1 MSQETISEYLNPS
14 RFPRMAFG
22 LKANSTLHR
31 ITLTPSNAN
40 PGETLYIEIPK
51 LTDNIVIVP
60 GSVFLVFNLSISG
73 HENNTVVNNISR
85 NLVKRQ
91 RVVFGGETL
100 QDTTN
105 YDLFQT
111 YHDLFLPK
119 EERENMLRHGI
130 SSENMRKLR
139 TNAGDKDPSKAKE
152 VAMAALHNTK
162 CCIPLDH
169 PILTDHGVFYP
180 KSLPHP
186 LKFEI
191 SLAPVSDVVVF
202 SDTTKQPTYESSNQI
217 LSWNTDAFPANFSQI
232 KRKQLIKIIT
242 LFFYENIL
250 HHKTFTFSKP
260 NDSVINEQ
268 INVPRRSMT
277 GILLLLTENPTAG
290 ERDSE
295 KYVNPDIKSV
305 QINIDGV
312 PNMLYSKGMLPT
324 DQWESIKQRFP
335 RSLESEVTETKFY
348 TEDKFALWIDLRSH
362 ADNEIHGSGLAL
374 KDTRDGVKL
383 EIRRKVGG
391 SGNITCD
398 MFIVAD
404 ALMQIKNSNL
414 NAILY

>member
-1 MSQETISEYLNPS
+1 MSQENISEYLNPS

-51 LTDNIVIVP
+51 LTDNMVIVP

-119 EERENMLRHGI
+119 EERKNMLRHGI

-139 TNAGDKDPSKAKE
+139 TNAGDKDTDSTKE

-162 CCIPLDH
+162 YCIPLDH

-186 LKFEI
+186 LKI
-191 SLAPVSDVVVF
+191 RDIPCAS
-202 SDTTKQPTYESSNQI
+202 T
-217 LSWNTDAFPANFSQI
+217 
-232 KRKQLIKIIT
+232 RCCC
-242 LFFYENIL
+242 LF
-250 HHKTFTFSKP
+250 
-260 NDSVINEQ
+260 
-268 INVPRRSMT
+268 
-277 GILLLLTENPTAG
+277 
-290 ERDSE
+290 
-295 KYVNPDIKSV
+295 
-305 QINIDGV
+305 
-312 PNMLYSKGMLPT
+312 
-324 DQWESIKQRFP
+324 
-335 RSLESEVTETKFY
+335 
-348 TEDKFALWIDLRSH
+348 
-362 ADNEIHGSGLAL
+362 
-374 KDTRDGVKL
+374 
-383 EIRRKVGG
+383 
-391 SGNITCD
+391 
-398 MFIVAD
+398 
-404 ALMQIKNSNL
+404 
-414 NAILY
+414 

>member
-51 LTDNIVIVP
+51 LTDNMVIVP
-60 GSVFLVFNLSISG
+60 GSVFLVFNLAISG

-139 TNAGDKDPSKAKE
+139 TNAGDKDTSNAKE
-152 VAMAALHNTK
+152 VAMATLHNTK
-162 CCIPLDH
+162 YCIPLDH

-191 SLAPVSDVVVF
+191 SLAPVLMLLSF
-202 SDTTKQPTYESSNQI
+202 LTKQNHQHTQSQI

-242 LFFYENIL
+242 LFSMR
-250 HHKTFTFSKP
+250 TFFTIKPSHFQNQMTALLMSK
-260 NDSVINEQ
+260 
-268 INVPRRSMT
+268 SMSQE
-277 GILLLLTENPTAG
+277 G
-290 ERDSE
+290 
-295 KYVNPDIKSV
+295 
-305 QINIDGV
+305 Q
-312 PNMLYSKGMLPT
+312 
-324 DQWESIKQRFP
+324 
-335 RSLESEVTETKFY
+335 
-348 TEDKFALWIDLRSH
+348 
-362 ADNEIHGSGLAL
+362 
-374 KDTRDGVKL
+374 
-383 EIRRKVGG
+383 
-391 SGNITCD
+391 
-398 MFIVAD
+398 
-404 ALMQIKNSNL
+404 
-414 NAILY
+414 

>member
-1 MSQETISEYLNPS
+1 
-14 RFPRMAFG
+14 MAFG
-22 LKANSTLHR
+22 LKAKSTLNR
-31 ITLTPSNAN
+31 ITQTPSNAN
-40 PGETLYIEIPK
+40 PGETLYIEIPR
-51 LTDNIVIVP
+51 LSENMVIVP
-60 GSVFLVFNLSISG
+60 GSVFLLFDLTVSG
-73 HENNTVVNNISR
+73 HENNTLVNNISR
-85 NLVKRQ
+85 SLVKRQ

-100 QDTTN
+100 QDTMN
-105 YDLFQT
+105 YDIFQT

-139 TNAGDKDPSKAKE
+139 TNAADKDTSNAKE
-152 VAMAALHNTK
+152 VFMKKLHDTK
-162 CCIPLDH
+162 YCIPLDD
-169 PILTDHGVFYP
+169 PILTDHGFFYP
-180 KSLPHP
+180 KSLRHP

-191 SLAPVSDVVVF
+191 CLAPVSDVVVF
-202 SDTTKQPTYESSNQI
+202 SDTTKPPTYTITNLELEYRSISSKFLADKAQAAYKN
-217 LSWNTDAFPANFSQI
+217 NHA
-232 KRKQLIKIIT
+232 
-242 LFFYENIL
+242 FFYENIL

-260 NDSVINEQ
+260 NDSVINEH
-268 INVPRRSMT
+268 INAPRRSMT
-277 GILLLLTENPTAG
+277 GILLLFTENPTAG

-295 KYVNPDIKSV
+295 KFVNPYITSV
-305 QINIDGV
+305 RINIDGV
-312 PNMLYSKGMLPT
+312 PNMLYSKGMLQT

-335 RSLESEVTETKFY
+335 RSLESEVTETNFY

-391 SGNITCD
+391 IGNITCN

-404 ALMQIKNSNL
+404 ALMEIKNSNL

>member
-1 MSQETISEYLNPS
+1 MPKENISEYLDPY

-22 LKANSTLHR
+22 LKAKSTLNR
-31 ITLTPSNAN
+31 ITQTPTNAN

-51 LTDNIVIVP
+51 LSENMVIVP
-60 GSVFLVFNLSISG
+60 GSVFLLFDLIISG
-73 HENNTVVNNISR
+73 HENNTLVNNISR
-85 NLVKRQ
+85 SLVKRQ
-91 RVVFGGETL
+91 RVFFGGESL
-100 QDTTN
+100 QDTIN

-139 TNAGDKDPSKAKE
+139 TNAGDKDTSNRKE
-152 VAMAALHNTK
+152 VAMATLHNTK
-162 CCIPLDH
+162 YCIPLDH
-169 PILTDHGVFYP
+169 PILTDHGVFSS
-180 KSLPHP
+180 KSLPHS

-191 SLAPVSDVVVF
+191 CLAPVSDIVVF
-202 SDTTKQPTYESSNQI
+202 SDTTNSPSYTITNLELEYRSISSKFLADQAQAAYKTNH
-217 LSWNTDAFPANFSQI
+217 A
-232 KRKQLIKIIT
+232 
-242 LFFYENIL
+242 FFYENIL
-250 HHKTFTFSKP
+250 RHKTFKFSKP
-260 NDSVINEQ
+260 NDSVINEH

-277 GILLLLTENPTAG
+277 GILFLFTEKPTAG

-295 KYVNPDIKSV
+295 KFVNPDITSV
-305 QINIDGV
+305 QIDIDGV
-312 PNMLYSKGMLPT
+312 PNMLYTKGMLPT

-335 RSLESEVTETKFY
+335 RILESEITETKFY

-383 EIRRKVGG
+383 EINRKVGG
-391 SGNITCD
+391 SGNITCN

-404 ALMQIKNSNL
+404 ALMEIKNSNL
-414 NAILY
+414 NSILY

>member
-1 MSQETISEYLNPS
+1 MSQENISEYLNPS

-51 LTDNIVIVP
+51 LTDNMVIVP

-139 TNAGDKDPSKAKE
+139 TNAGDKDTSNAKE

-162 CCIPLDH
+162 YCIPLDH
-169 PILTDHGVFYP
+169 PILTDHGFFYS

-191 SLAPVSDVVVF
+191 SLAHVSDVVVF
-202 SDTTKQPTYESSNQI
+202 SDTTKSQI
-217 LSWNTDAFPANFSQI
+217 LSWNTDAFPANFSRK
-232 KRKQLIKIIT
+232 KRKQLIKLIT
-242 LFFYENIL
+242 LFSMRTY
-250 HHKTFTFSKP
+250 FTIKPSHFRNQMTALLMSK
-260 NDSVINEQ
+260 
-268 INVPRRSMT
+268 SMSQE
-277 GILLLLTENPTAG
+277 G
-290 ERDSE
+290 
-295 KYVNPDIKSV
+295 
-305 QINIDGV
+305 Q
-312 PNMLYSKGMLPT
+312 
-324 DQWESIKQRFP
+324 
-335 RSLESEVTETKFY
+335 
-348 TEDKFALWIDLRSH
+348 
-362 ADNEIHGSGLAL
+362 
-374 KDTRDGVKL
+374 
-383 EIRRKVGG
+383 
-391 SGNITCD
+391 
-398 MFIVAD
+398 
-404 ALMQIKNSNL
+404 
-414 NAILY
+414 

>member
-1 MSQETISEYLNPS
+1 MPQENLSEYLNPS

-22 LKANSTLHR
+22 LKANSTLNR

-51 LTDNIVIVP
+51 LTENMVIVP
-60 GSVFLVFNLSISG
+60 GSVFLVFNLTISG

-111 YHDLFLPK
+111 YHDLFLSK

-139 TNAGDKDPSKAKE
+139 TNAGDKDTSNAKE
-152 VAMAALHNTK
+152 VAMATLHNTK
-162 CCIPLDH
+162 YCIPLDH

-191 SLAPVSDVVVF
+191 SLAPVRDVVVF
-202 SDTTKQPTYESSNQI
+202 FDTTKSPTYTITNLELEYRCISSKFLADKAQAAYKTNH
-217 LSWNTDAFPANFSQI
+217 A
-232 KRKQLIKIIT
+232 
-242 LFFYENIL
+242 FFYENIL
-250 HHKTFTFSKP
+250 HYKTFIFSKP
-260 NDSVINEQ
+260 NVSVINEQ

-277 GILLLLTENPTAG
+277 GILLLFTKNPTAG
-290 ERDSE
+290 ERDSG
-295 KYVNPDIKSV
+295 KFVNPDIKSV

-312 PNMLYSKGMLPT
+312 PNMLYYRQISGSQKSNVSHEVWNQKLRKQNFTQKTSLLCGLISGVTPIMKFT
-324 DQWESIKQRFP
+324 DRG
-335 RSLESEVTETKFY
+335 SL
-348 TEDKFALWIDLRSH
+348 
-362 ADNEIHGSGLAL
+362 
-374 KDTRDGVKL
+374 
-383 EIRRKVGG
+383 
-391 SGNITCD
+391 
-398 MFIVAD
+398 
-404 ALMQIKNSNL
+404 
-414 NAILY
+414 

>member
-1 MSQETISEYLNPS
+1 MPQENISEYLNPY

-22 LKANSTLHR
+22 LKANSTLNR
-31 ITLTPSNAN
+31 ITQTPSNAN

-51 LTDNIVIVP
+51 LSENMVIVP
-60 GSVFLVFNLSISG
+60 GSVFLLFDLTVSG

-85 NLVKRQ
+85 SLVKRQ
-91 RVVFGGETL
+91 RVVFGGESL
-100 QDTTN
+100 QDTMN

-139 TNAGDKDPSKAKE
+139 TNAGDKDTSNAKE

-162 CCIPLDH
+162 YCIPLDH
-169 PILTDHGVFYP
+169 PILTDHGFFFP

-191 SLAPVSDVVVF
+191 SLSPVADVVVF
-202 SDTTKQPTYESSNQI
+202 SDTTKPPKYTITNLELEYRCISSKFLADQAQAAYKN
-217 LSWNTDAFPANFSQI
+217 NHA
-232 KRKQLIKIIT
+232 
-242 LFFYENIL
+242 FFYENIL
-250 HHKTFTFSKP
+250 HQKTFTFSKP
-260 NDSVINEQ
+260 NDSVINEH

-277 GILLLLTENPTAG
+277 GILLLFTENPTAG

-295 KYVNPDIKSV
+295 KFVNPDIKSV

-335 RSLESEVTETKFY
+335 RSQESEVTETKFY
-348 TEDKFALWIDLRSH
+348 TEDKFAL
-362 ADNEIHGSGLAL
+362 
-374 KDTRDGVKL
+374 
-383 EIRRKVGG
+383 
-391 SGNITCD
+391 
-398 MFIVAD
+398 
-404 ALMQIKNSNL
+404 
-414 NAILY
+414 

>member
-1 MSQETISEYLNPS
+1 MSQENISEYLNPS

-51 LTDNIVIVP
+51 LTDNMVIVP

-139 TNAGDKDPSKAKE
+139 TNAGDKNTSNTKE

-162 CCIPLDH
+162 YCIPLDH
-169 PILTDHGVFYP
+169 PILTDHGVFYS

-191 SLAPVSDVVVF
+191 SLAPVRDVVVF
-202 SDTTKQPTYESSNQI
+202 SDTTKEPTYTITNLELEYRCISSKFLADQAQAAYKN
-217 LSWNTDAFPANFSQI
+217 NHA
-232 KRKQLIKIIT
+232 
-242 LFFYENIL
+242 FFYENIL
-250 HHKTFTFSKP
+250 HHKTL
-260 NDSVINEQ
+260 
-268 INVPRRSMT
+268 T
-277 GILLLLTENPTAG
+277 GILLLFTENPTAG
-290 ERDSE
+290 DRDSE

-305 QINIDGV
+305 NINIDGV

-348 TEDKFALWIDLRSH
+348 TEDKFALWVDLRSH

-404 ALMQIKNSNL
+404 ALMQIQNSNL

>member
-1 MSQETISEYLNPS
+1 
-14 RFPRMAFG
+14 MAFG

-51 LTDNIVIVP
+51 LTDNMVIVP

-100 QDTTN
+100 QDAMN

-139 TNAGDKDPSKAKE
+139 TNAGDKDTDNAKE

-162 CCIPLDH
+162 YCIPLDH
-169 PILTDHGVFYP
+169 PILTDHGVFYS

-191 SLAPVSDVVVF
+191 SLCLMLLSF
-202 SDTTKQPTYESSNQI
+202 LTQQNSRHTKSQI
-217 LSWNTDAFPANFSQI
+217 LSWNTDAFPANFSHI

-242 LFFYENIL
+242 LFSMRTY
-250 HHKTFTFSKP
+250 FTIKPSHFRNQMTALLMSK
-260 NDSVINEQ
+260 
-268 INVPRRSMT
+268 SMSQE
-277 GILLLLTENPTAG
+277 G
-290 ERDSE
+290 
-295 KYVNPDIKSV
+295 
-305 QINIDGV
+305 Q
-312 PNMLYSKGMLPT
+312 
-324 DQWESIKQRFP
+324 
-335 RSLESEVTETKFY
+335 
-348 TEDKFALWIDLRSH
+348 
-362 ADNEIHGSGLAL
+362 
-374 KDTRDGVKL
+374 
-383 EIRRKVGG
+383 
-391 SGNITCD
+391 
-398 MFIVAD
+398 
-404 ALMQIKNSNL
+404 
-414 NAILY
+414 